1 MMANKTHVLVVA
13 RWPLGGI
20 RTYMKYTYG
29 NLPGERYKITLI
41 APECGENNALIDDAA
56 SIGASLVVV
65 NDKKGLGKLIFEIFK
80 FILRNDVHLIQSHG
94 FISGLLVVV
103 ANFFFKIPHVM
114 TIHGIF
120 EDHLLEAG
128 LKGKIQKKVLNH
140 VVNSVTCLYGVS
152 KDILDHTLEVFQ
164 VKQSIQKAVIHN
176 GIDITIFRPQQIV
189 KSSIRQQLGISS
201 KVFLVGFV
209 GRFMPQKGL
218 NYLIEAVS
226 LLAKDHNLSSSDI
239 HVLCVGS
246 GDHLRRYKNSIADQN
261 LSDFFSFIP
270 FQSNIRDIYCNVDIV
285 AMPSV
290 WEAFGLQA
298 AEAMCLGTPIIVSD
312 CIGLREA
319 THDTPAII
327 IPKQNPQALA
337 DALFEAKLHSPKQK
351 FISFSQRARER
362 YDVRHTARKL
372 DELFQDISKKI
383 PG

>member
-1 MMANKTHVLVVA
+1 MANKTHVLVVV

-29 NLPGERYKITLI
+29 NLSRERYQITII
-41 APECGENNALIDDAA
+41 APECGENSALIEDAA

-65 NDKKGLGKLIFEIFK
+65 NEKKGLGKLIFEIFK
-80 FILRNDVHLIQSHG
+80 FILKNDVHLIQSHG

-120 EDHLLEAG
+120 EDHLLASG
-128 LKGKIQKKVLNH
+128 LKGKIQKKVLNY
-140 VVNSVTCLYGVS
+140 VVNHVDCLYGVS
-152 KDILDHTLEVFQ
+152 KDILNHTVEVFQ
-164 VKQSIQKAVIHN
+164 VKQSIRKTVIHN
-176 GIDITIFRPQQIV
+176 GIDTTIFRPQQTV
-189 KSSIRQQLGISS
+189 KSSIRHQLGLSS

-226 LLAKDHNLSSSDI
+226 LLAKDYKLSSSDI

-246 GDHLRRYKNSIADQN
+246 GDHLRRYKSNIADQN
-261 LSDFFSFIP
+261 LGDFFSFIP
-270 FQSNIRDIYCNVDIV
+270 FQSNIRDIYCDVDIV

-319 THDTPAII
+319 TLDTPATI

-337 DALFEAKLHSPKQK
+337 DALLEAKVHYPKQK

-362 YDVRHTARKL
+362 YDVRNTATKL
-372 DELFQDISKKI
+372 DELFQDISKRI
-383 PG
+383 SG